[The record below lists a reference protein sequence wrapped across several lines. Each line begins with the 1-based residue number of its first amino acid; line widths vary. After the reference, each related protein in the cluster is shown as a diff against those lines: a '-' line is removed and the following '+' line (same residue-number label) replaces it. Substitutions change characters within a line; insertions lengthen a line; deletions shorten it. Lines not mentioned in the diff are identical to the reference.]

1 MYDSQPCLNVS
12 QYQCFTS
19 VLNDIILEE
28 CEGDCPLECDS
39 VTYQYSLSSLLYPS
53 QSFYNKFFNDKS
65 AFNFFKTTFGI
76 DIATKDKFKEYFLML
91 NVFYP
96 YLQFTQIT
104 EIPKFTPID
113 LLSQIGGSLG
123 MFLGFSLFHLIEIFE
138 ILLIFIVSLL
148 KKDKN

>member
-28 CEGDCPLECDS
+28 CERDCPIECDS

-76 DIATKDKFKEYFLML
+76 DISTKDKFKEYFLSL

-96 YLQFTQIT
+96 YFQYTQIT

-138 ILLIFIVSLL
+138 LVITLAFSWLT
-148 KKDKN
+148 KA